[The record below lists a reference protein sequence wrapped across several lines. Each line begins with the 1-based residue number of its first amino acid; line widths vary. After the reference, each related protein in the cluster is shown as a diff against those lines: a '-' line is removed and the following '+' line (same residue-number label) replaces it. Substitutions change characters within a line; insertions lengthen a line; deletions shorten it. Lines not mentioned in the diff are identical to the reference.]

1 MALEDPTKSTL
12 FSSLLILLSYFLVK
26 VSCDFTADVSKQMK
40 SAEVDQLRHL
50 CFRIVSRY
58 LLEPTTHG
66 QACRTRSITY
76 DGMIPL
82 NPALVKI

>member
-58 LLEPTTHG
+58 LLKNRQPTG
-66 QACRTRSITY
+66 RRAEQGRSH
-76 DGMIPL
+76 MM
-82 NPALVKI
+82 A